1 MINVTNHA
9 LRRYIERIKECEKSC
24 VEQNLNLN
32 KEQYQIDLNK
42 MFEQS
47 RLIYT
52 GRFNDKYTETN
63 FRLVDNIILI
73 TDLRDTKII
82 TLYRVEYGIDR
93 ETDLMIIENLLR
105 KLDKTEKEYINI
117 MDEISFEKEKLLAE
131 REGLV
136 SEIETLKGTLDTMNE
151 SLKVLSKYIDT
162 FSYKEK
168 QAKSE
173 MEIIAKKIVYSSIYR
188 KEMLECIN

>member
-9 LRRYIERIKECEKSC
+9 LRRYVERIKKCEKNC
-24 VEQNLNLN
+24 IEQDLNFN
-32 KEQYQIDLNK
+32 KEQHQKDLTK

-47 RLIYT
+47 KLIYT
-52 GRFNDKYTETN
+52 GRFNDRYTETN

-82 TLYRVEYGIDR
+82 TLYKIEYGFNREIDLTIIR
-93 ETDLMIIENLLR
+93 ELIK
-105 KLDKTEKEYINI
+105 KLDRHEKEYISI
-117 MDEISFEKEKLLAE
+117 MQETSSEKEKLEAD
-131 REGLV
+131 RENLV
-136 SEIETLKGTLDTMNE
+136 SEIKTLKEALDAMNE
-151 SLKVLSKYIDT
+151 SLIALNKHIDT

-173 MEIIAKKIVYSSIYR
+173 MDITAKKIVYSNVYR

>member
-9 LRRYIERIKECEKSC
+9 LRRYIERIKGCEKKC

-32 KEQYQIDLNK
+32 KEQHQTDLNK

-47 RLIYT
+47 KLIYT

-63 FRLVDNIILI
+63 FRLADNIILI
-73 TDLRDTKII
+73 TDLRNTKII
-82 TLYRVEYGIDR
+82 TLYKIEYGFDR
-93 ETDLMIIENLLR
+93 EIDLNIIGSLIR
-105 KLDKTEKEYINI
+105 KLDESEKEYLSI
-117 MDEISFEKEKLLAE
+117 MEEVSSEKEKLEAKRENLA
-131 REGLV
+131 
-136 SEIETLKGTLDTMNE
+136 SEIKTLKETLDTMNE
-151 SLKVLSKYIDT
+151 SLMALDKYIDK

-173 MEIIAKKIVYSSIYR
+173 MDITARKIVYSNVYR
-188 KEMLECIN
+188 KEMLECVN

>member
-9 LRRYIERIKECEKSC
+9 LRRYIERIKECEKNC

-136 SEIETLKGTLDTMNE
+136 SEIETLKETLDTMNE
-151 SLKVLSKYIDT
+151 SLKVLSKYINT

-173 MEIIAKKIVYSSIYR
+173 MEIIAKKIVYSSVYR
-188 KEMLECIN
+188 KEMIECIN

>member
-9 LRRYIERIKECEKSC
+9 LRRYIERIKECEKNC

-32 KEQYQIDLNK
+32 KEQYQKDLNK

-82 TLYRVEYGIDR
+82 TLYRVEYGI
-93 ETDLMIIENLLR
+93 
-105 KLDKTEKEYINI
+105 
-117 MDEISFEKEKLLAE
+117 
-131 REGLV
+131 
-136 SEIETLKGTLDTMNE
+136 
-151 SLKVLSKYIDT
+151 
-162 FSYKEK
+162 
-168 QAKSE
+168 
-173 MEIIAKKIVYSSIYR
+173 
-188 KEMLECIN
+188 

>member
-9 LRRYIERIKECEKSC
+9 LRRYIERIKECEKNC

-117 MDEISFEKEKLLAE
+117 MNEISSEKDKLLAE
-131 REGLV
+131 REGLT
-136 SEIETLKGTLDTMNE
+136 SEIETLKETLDAMNE
-151 SLKVLSKYIDT
+151 SLKVLNKYINT

-173 MEIIAKKIVYSSIYR
+173 MEITAKKIVYSSVYR
-188 KEMLECIN
+188 KEMIECIN

>member
-9 LRRYIERIKECEKSC
+9 LRRYIERIKECEKNC

-32 KEQYQIDLNK
+32 KEQYQKDLNK

-93 ETDLMIIENLLR
+93 ETDLMIIENLLK
-105 KLDKTEKEYINI
+105 KLNKTEKEYINI
-117 MDEISFEKEKLLAE
+117 MDEISSEKDKLLAE
-131 REGLV
+131 REGLT
-136 SEIETLKGTLDTMNE
+136 SEIETLKKTLDTMNE
-151 SLKVLSKYIDT
+151 SLKVLSEYINT

-188 KEMLECIN
+188 KEMLECMN